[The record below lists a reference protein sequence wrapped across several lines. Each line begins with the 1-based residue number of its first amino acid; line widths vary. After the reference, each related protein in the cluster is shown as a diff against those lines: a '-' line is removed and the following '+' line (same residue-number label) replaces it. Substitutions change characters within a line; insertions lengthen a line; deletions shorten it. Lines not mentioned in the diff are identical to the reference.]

1 MASASNATASPE
13 APVDDPTAA
22 GGMQQAPEEVV
33 EAKLRAILDATQTS
47 AGAVCLFD
55 QHQDLL
61 RLAVEIGLSDEG
73 CRRLRNVRRGAAT
86 TWDMPLHSL
95 LNRRAYLIESAAK
108 NRYVPP
114 LVDDVAAVRA
124 VACIPLLDSGTP
136 VGSLILVARTPF
148 GERQIRLLE
157 QPAKDL
163 VAAIVAMRKRV
174 SPTAHDAPTRPRLS
188 AAGNAARAGDVAT
201 PGPTSGDVKVAAV
214 GPAPSA
220 APAGPSAAA
229 APSSPVGPSSSIQAA
244 VDRTRVELERLR
256 ARVAEAEEL
265 ANRERTRAAALE
277 EQVRETAAPNVAAQ
291 AEIARLEAVL
301 AERTTEVQT
310 LSERSQALEAAAAAA
325 KAETERL
332 QVALGEHATQAQAHA
347 ERIEALERT
356 LEAAQATETSLRA
369 DLHRVSDA
377 HAAQTATVDSER
389 AAAVQGLENRLAE
402 ADAANEVLRARI
414 ADIEA
419 GNRAA
424 VADVERR
431 IAAAKAEAEERLAS
445 ALAEA
450 EARTAATIDEKA
462 DWQRRAEAAQG
473 ELATARATLAGQTDQ
488 ASTAAL
494 DRERYESE
502 LATGREREASLRQR
516 ITELEAD
523 IARARDEGA
532 QLRDRLS
539 DIESLVPGDAG
550 ASAAVPDAAPAPSTE
565 SSSTFE
571 VVELDGSDDG
581 DEGAALEV
589 TDAGL
594 DIEEVST
601 PAPVPEAAPAP
612 SAPPE
617 GIVVIDVDSAWTNV
631 APQKVPVAAVP
642 PDDDVVAAVTARN
655 PERII
660 LNLTAPK
667 ALDALGALRAAGI
680 TTPCFACL
688 AVPGSGRALA
698 LGRFEVASRPLD
710 PDALIAL
717 LPGTFVRGT
726 RVVTAGADVDA
737 LISLRQALARLGVSV
752 SMAWDHK
759 QASDLLAMVRPE
771 VAIVD
776 LDLPPKDGFV
786 IVGRLGLVPPAPT
799 TVLVPKATDGA
810 AAFAAVVAH
819 PEIAGATLPAKE
831 LLSRFAVLPLITK
844 AQPAA
849 TKR

>member
-33 EAKLRAILDATQTS
+33 EAKLRVILDATQTS

-124 VACIPLLDSGTP
+124 VACIPLLDGGTP

-148 GERQIRLLE
+148 GERQIRQLE
-157 QPAKDL
+157 QPAKEL

-174 SPTAHDAPTRPRLS
+174 SLTAHDAPTRPRLS
-188 AAGNAARAGDVAT
+188 AAGSAARAGDVAVA
-201 PGPTSGDVKVAAV
+201 GPTSGDVKMATV
-214 GPAPSA
+214 GAAPSA
-220 APAGPSAAA
+220 APT
-229 APSSPVGPSSSIQAA
+229 APSSTAGPSSSIQAA
-244 VDRTRVELERLR
+244 VDRTRAELERLR
-256 ARVAEAEEL
+256 ARVAEAEEV
-265 ANRERTRAAALE
+265 ANRERARAAALE
-277 EQVRETAAPNVAAQ
+277 EQSREAAAPNAAAQ
-291 AEIARLEAVL
+291 AEVARLEAAL
-301 AERTTEVQT
+301 AERTAEAQT
-310 LSERSQALEAAAAAA
+310 LAERTQTLEASAAAA
-325 KAETERL
+325 KAEAERL

-356 LEAAQATETSLRA
+356 LESAQATEVSLRA
-369 DLHRVSDA
+369 DLQRVTDA
-377 HAAQTATVDSER
+377 HAAHTATVDSDR
-389 AAAVQGLENRLAE
+389 AAAVNGLESRLAE
-402 ADAANEVLRARI
+402 VDAANEALRARI

-431 IAAAKAEAEERLAS
+431 IAAAKAEAEEHLAS
-445 ALAEA
+445 ALAET
-450 EARTAATIDEKA
+450 EARTAATVDEKA
-462 DWQRRAEAAQG
+462 DWQRRAEAAQA
-473 ELATARATLAGQTDQ
+473 ELATARATLAAQTDQ
-488 ASTAAL
+488 ASTAAV
-494 DRERYESE
+494 DRERFEAE
-502 LATGREREASLRQR
+502 LTTGREREASLGQR
-516 ITELEAD
+516 IAELEAEV
-523 IARARDEGA
+523 ARARDEGSH
-532 QLRDRLS
+532 LRDRLS

-550 ASAAVPDAAPAPSTE
+550 ASAGAPDATLAPSAGG
-565 SSSTFE
+565 SSAFE

-589 TDAGL
+589 TEVGL

-601 PAPVPEAAPAP
+601 PAPAAEVAPAP

-617 GIVVIDVDSAWTNV
+617 GLVVIDVDSAWANA
-631 APQKVPVAAVP
+631 APQKVTVATVP
-642 PDDDVVAAVTARN
+642 PDDDVVAAITARN

-667 ALDALGALRAAGI
+667 ALDALSTLRAAGI

-688 AVPGSGRALA
+688 AAPGSGRGLA
-698 LGRFEVASRPLD
+698 LGRFEVALRPLD

-717 LPGTFVRGT
+717 LPGTFARGT

-799 TVLVPKATDGA
+799 TVLVPKATDGS
-810 AAFAAVVAH
+810 AAFAKVVAH

-831 LLSRFAVLPLITK
+831 LLSRFSVLPLITK
-844 AQPAA
+844 GQAA
-849 TKR
+849 AKR